1 MTMQTDQYEASSP
14 EDVISM
20 FRADLTTIPIYKPG
34 KPIEEVAHDLGL
46 DDIVKLA
53 SNECPERP
61 FPEVEHAIVRAAA
74 ESHRYPDTSSLHV
87 MNALALHYGI
97 PADHF
102 LIGAG
107 SSQLIGCTLLAAGGP
122 GASAVFA
129 DPSFV
134 MYTIASLVSHTE
146 PIPVR
151 VDGGYHHDLD
161 AMRSAIRED
170 TKVMFLCNP
179 NNPTGNHIAGD
190 AVLEFIDSVPTDVLV
205 VVDEAYGEYVT
216 APDYESAIPVAIAR
230 DNVVVSRTFS
240 KVYGLSGFRV
250 GYYVGTLAT
259 LDALRRVQPPFS
271 VTSVSQAAA
280 VEALRHQHRVVG
292 RAAVNA
298 AERDRLYRGFTGRGV
313 VAIPSQ
319 ANFIAIVPDDPE
331 RMERE
336 LLGRGVIVRR
346 LGDIVRIT
354 VGTAEE
360 NSRLL
365 EAWDDIA

>member
-1 MTMQTDQYEASSP
+1 
-14 EDVISM
+14 M
-20 FRADLTTIPIYKPG
+20 FRADLATIPIYKPG
-34 KPIEEVAHDLGL
+34 RPIEEVAHDLGL

-53 SNECPERP
+53 SNECPQPP

-74 ESHRYPDTSSLHV
+74 EAHRYPETSSLHV

-122 GASAVFA
+122 GTSAVFA
-129 DPSFV
+129 APSFV
-134 MYTIASLVSHTE
+134 MYTIASLVAQTE
-146 PIPVR
+146 PIAVPV
-151 VDGGYHHDLD
+151 DAGYHHDLD
-161 AMRSAIRED
+161 AMRAAIRND
-170 TKVMFLCNP
+170 TRVVFVCNP
-179 NNPTGNHIAGD
+179 NNPTGNHLGGD
-190 AVLEFIDSVPTDVLV
+190 AVREFIDAVPDRVLV
-205 VVDEAYGEYVT
+205 VVDEAYAEYVT
-216 APDYESAIPVAIAR
+216 APDFISAIPIAIER

-240 KVYGLSGFRV
+240 KIYGLSGFRI
-250 GYYVGTLAT
+250 GYYIGTLAT

-280 VEALRHQHRVVG
+280 VEALRHQHRVVE
-292 RAAVNA
+292 RAEANA
-298 AERDRLYRGFTGRGV
+298 AGREMLHREFTGRGV

-319 ANFIAIVPDDPE
+319 ANFVAIVPEDPA
-331 RMERE
+331 RIERE

-354 VGTAEE
+354 VGSEEE